1 MNRKEYSLRATKHA
15 RTKLA
20 IMRAFMERLK
30 RDRFESI
37 SIIKVCKDAEVAQG
51 TFFNYFPEKI
61 DVLAYYLRLTMAKMI
76 WAAERNSVAG
86 RCLAKIET
94 VFAQVSKEWENSN
107 LSCQILS
114 VLLGQTE
121 RPKWVEISAVE
132 KKLAFPRCEGIEN
145 MPDECFGGWLKRC
158 ISSARKNGEIP
169 PESDG
174 EDILVSLTAI
184 MFGTFLSVRFNGCGH
199 RDYHY
204 KRQLH
209 ILWKSMGV
217 KGQ

>member
-20 IMRAFMERLK
+20 IMRVFMERLK

-121 RPKWVEISAVE
+121 RPRWVEISAAE
-132 KKLAFPRCEGIEN
+132 KRLAFPRCEGIEDT
-145 MPDECFGGWLKRC
+145 PDECFGEWLKKC
-158 ISSARKNGEIP
+158 VSSAIKNGEIP
-169 PESDG
+169 RGTDEA
-174 EDILVSLTAI
+174 DILISLTTI
-184 MFGTFLSVRFNGCGH
+184 MFGTFLAVRFHGCG
-199 RDYHY
+199 RREYHY

-217 KGQ
+217 KG